1 MSNCEFGRLIRVT
14 SFLGQPLASQHSDR
28 SMTEEQHAP
37 SAGSESNDNF
47 DNELTQL
54 TDQAERCR
62 RLAGAT
68 YNREVS
74 EMLGSMAE
82 GYERSAEE
90 LSRKRSN

>member
-1 MSNCEFGRLIRVT
+1 
-14 SFLGQPLASQHSDR
+14 
-28 SMTEEQHAP
+28 MTEGQHAP
-37 SAGSESNDNF
+37 SAGSESNDNL
-47 DNELTQL
+47 DELAAL

-82 GYERSAEE
+82 GFERSAEE